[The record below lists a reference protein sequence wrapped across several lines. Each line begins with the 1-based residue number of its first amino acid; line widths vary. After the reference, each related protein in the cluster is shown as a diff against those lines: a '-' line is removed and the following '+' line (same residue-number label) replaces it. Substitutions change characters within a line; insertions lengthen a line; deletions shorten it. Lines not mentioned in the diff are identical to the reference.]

1 MKEEQFYTIELSAI
15 EQITIEDIVIGKG
28 TSTKN
33 LEYSA
38 PVPTSRIG
46 LPQQSRDMGFKI
58 LQIRGGL
65 IDYGAIE
72 SSNSKFEQYR
82 GRLGC

>member
-1 MKEEQFYTIELSAI
+1 MKEEQFYTIKLSAI
-15 EQITIEDIVIGKG
+15 KQITIEDIVMGKG
-28 TSTKN
+28 ISTKN

-46 LPQQSRDMGFKI
+46 LPQQSSDMGFKI
-58 LQIRGGL
+58 LQIRNGM
-65 IDYGAIE
+65 IDYGAVE
-72 SSNSKFEQYR
+72 SSSSKFEQYR